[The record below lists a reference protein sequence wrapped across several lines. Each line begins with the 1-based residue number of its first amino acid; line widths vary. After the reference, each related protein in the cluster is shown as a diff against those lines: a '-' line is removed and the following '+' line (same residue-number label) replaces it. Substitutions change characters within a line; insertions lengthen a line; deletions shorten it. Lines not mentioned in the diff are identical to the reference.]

1 VLVLCFGLSDQ
12 INRQVWDT
20 KDLNRLFTG
29 RVESEMSFG
38 TKDRLIAG
46 IVVTTGFLI
55 LAGTHHS
62 WAGDLT
68 TSDEII
74 HALAPET
81 DDILHELGAATVVT
95 RSLTPSHTDSQQRTG
110 QVNLPD
116 TLRNRPADSLSPD
129 ERQRLAATADGRP
142 EISVSV
148 NFDYNSDRLGSA
160 AIPAVEEIGKALASP
175 KLSNGT
181 FMVAGHTDAK
191 GSDEYN
197 QELSERRAE
206 SVKAYLVAHYQIPA
220 SNLIAVG
227 YGKSK
232 LKNNND
238 PFSAENRRVQIVNM
252 SAGTVA
258 RQ

>member
-1 VLVLCFGLSDQ
+1 M
-12 INRQVWDT
+12 
-20 KDLNRLFTG
+20 
-29 RVESEMSFG
+29 ESEMSFG
-38 TKDRLIAG
+38 TKYRLIAS

-55 LAGTHHS
+55 LMGSYHS

-68 TSDEII
+68 TSDEIL

-81 DDILHELGAATVVT
+81 DDILHELGAAQVVT
-95 RSLTPSHTDSQQRTG
+95 RGLSPAHTDSQQRTG

-116 TLRNRPADSLSPD
+116 TLRNRAASSISPD
-129 ERQRLAATADGRP
+129 ERQRLAAIAEGRP

-148 NFDYNSDRLGSA
+148 QFDYNSDRLGTA

-175 KLSNGT
+175 KLSNGA
-181 FMVAGHTDAK
+181 FMVAGHTDGK

-197 QELSERRAE
+197 QQLSERRAE
-206 SVKAYLVAHYQIPA
+206 SVKAYLVAHYPIPA

-232 LKNNND
+232 LKNVND
-238 PFSAENRRVQIVNM
+238 PLSAENRRVQIVNM
-252 SAGTVA
+252 TAAALA
-258 RQ
+258 RK

>member
-1 VLVLCFGLSDQ
+1 
-12 INRQVWDT
+12 
-20 KDLNRLFTG
+20 
-29 RVESEMSFG
+29 M
-38 TKDRLIAG
+38 
-46 IVVTTGFLI
+46 
-55 LAGTHHS
+55 
-62 WAGDLT
+62 
-68 TSDEII
+68 
-74 HALAPET
+74 
-81 DDILHELGAATVVT
+81 
-95 RSLTPSHTDSQQRTG
+95 
-110 QVNLPD
+110 
-116 TLRNRPADSLSPD
+116 RNRAARSLSPD
-129 ERQRLAATADGRP
+129 ERQRLAATANGRP

-148 NFDYNSDRLGSA
+148 NFDYNSDRLGNA

-175 KLSNGT
+175 KLSSGT
-181 FMVAGHTDAK
+181 FMVAGHTDGK

-197 QELSERRAE
+197 QQLSERRAE

-232 LKNNND
+232 LQNIND

>member
-1 VLVLCFGLSDQ
+1 
-12 INRQVWDT
+12 
-20 KDLNRLFTG
+20 
-29 RVESEMSFG
+29 MSFG
-38 TKDRLIAG
+38 TKSLAAS

-55 LAGTHHS
+55 LTGSDHS
-62 WAGDLT
+62 WAEDLT
-68 TSDEII
+68 TSDEIV

-95 RSLTPSHTDSQQRTG
+95 RGLSPAHTDSQERTG

-116 TLRNRPADSLSPD
+116 TLRNRAAGSLSPD
-129 ERQRLAATADGRP
+129 ERQRLSAVAEGRP
-142 EISVSV
+142 EINVSV
-148 NFDYNSDRLGSA
+148 KFDYNSDRLGSA

-175 KLSNGT
+175 KLFNGT
-181 FMVAGHTDAK
+181 FMVAGHTDGK

-197 QELSERRAE
+197 QHLSERRAE
-206 SVKAYLVAHYQIPA
+206 SVKAYLVAHYQISA

-232 LKNNND
+232 LKIFND
-238 PFSAENRRVQIVNM
+238 PFSPENRRVQIVNM
-252 SAGTVA
+252 TAAAVA

>member
-1 VLVLCFGLSDQ
+1 MNQLNVRDKWRVKLNVRDKWRVKMYRRTRNSSIISAVVFTNFLVL
-12 INRQVWDT
+12 
-20 KDLNRLFTG
+20 
-29 RVESEMSFG
+29 
-38 TKDRLIAG
+38 AG
-46 IVVTTGFLI
+46 GS
-55 LAGTHHS
+55 HS
-62 WAGDLT
+62 WAGGVT
-68 TSDEII
+68 TSDEIL

-81 DDILHELGAATVVT
+81 TVT
-95 RSLTPSHTDSQQRTG
+95 RSLSPAHTDSQQRTG

-116 TLRNRPADSLSPD
+116 TLRNRAAGSLSPD
-129 ERQRLAATADGRP
+129 ERQRLSATANGQP
-142 EISVSV
+142 EISVGV
-148 NFDYNSDRLGSA
+148 NFDYNSDRLGRA
-160 AIPAVEEIGKALASP
+160 AIAAVEEIGKALASP
-175 KLSNGT
+175 KLSSGT

-197 QELSERRAE
+197 QQLSERRAE
-206 SVKAYLVAHYQIPA
+206 SVKAYLIAHYQIAA

-252 SAGTVA
+252 SAESVA